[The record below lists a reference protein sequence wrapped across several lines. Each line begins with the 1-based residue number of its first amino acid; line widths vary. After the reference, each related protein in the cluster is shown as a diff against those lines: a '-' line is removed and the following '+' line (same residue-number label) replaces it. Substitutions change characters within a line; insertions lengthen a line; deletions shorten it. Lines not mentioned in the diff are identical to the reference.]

1 MGELRTAAIFCRVST
16 RDQGELS
23 LDSQELAVRRVL
35 TKQGFHCPPHYVVKV
50 DWTSLDLMSCPQ
62 FQELRR

>member
-23 LDSQELAVRRVL
+23 LDSQELAVQRVL
-35 TKQGFHCPPHYVVKV
+35 TKQRFHCPPITWSRWIGPV
-50 DWTSLDLMSCPQ
+50 WT
-62 FQELRR
+62 

>member
-23 LDSQELAVRRVL
+23 LESQELAVQRVL

-50 DWTSLDLMSCPQ
+50 DWTSLDLMSCP
-62 FQELRR
+62 